1 MSDSVRVR
9 FAPSPTGKL
18 HIGGARTA
26 IYNWAFARANG
37 GTFILR
43 IDDTDPT
50 RSTDEN
56 TQIILRAMRWLGLDW
71 DEGPEVGGDFG
82 PYSQTERLDLYK
94 QTAERLL
101 AEGKAYPCFCT
112 PEQLAA
118 DREAAQARK
127 DPFQG
132 YQRRC
137 RDLSPEEAQARIDA
151 GEPYVLRI
159 KVPEDRGNVV
169 INDAVHGEVTFDAK
183 ELDDF
188 VIFRSDGTPTYN
200 FATVVDDALMGI
212 THVIRGDDH
221 VSNTPKQILIYQA
234 LGWELPVFGHVPMI
248 LGKDR
253 QKLSKRHGARSVV
266 EYQNDGLLPHALVN
280 CLVRLGW
287 SHGDQEL
294 FSMQELIDLFDGKN
308 LNSSASA
315 FDPDKLLWF
324 NAHYLRET
332 PLDDLARLV
341 LPFIHQKGF
350 TGATEASIEPLVPLY
365 RERAKNLIELADGI
379 AQLLYKSADLPYDE
393 AGVAKWLTDEGK
405 EHVKVIRDQ
414 LAALPSFDKESIEH
428 VIHSYVE
435 SLGVK
440 FKMVAQPVRV
450 AITGVIGGPGLPEFM
465 LAIGKDE
472 TLARMDR
479 GLTL

>member
-1 MSDSVRVR
+1 MIES
-9 FAPSPTGKL
+9 G
-18 HIGGARTA
+18 H
-26 IYNWAFARANG
+26 
-37 GTFILR
+37 
-43 IDDTDPT
+43 
-50 RSTDEN
+50 
-56 TQIILRAMRWLGLDW
+56 
-71 DEGPEVGGDFG
+71 
-82 PYSQTERLDLYK
+82 
-94 QTAERLL
+94 
-101 AEGKAYPCFCT
+101 AYWCSCT
-112 PEQLAA
+112 PEEVEAM
-118 DREAAQARK
+118 REAARAKGEKPRY
-127 DPFQG
+127 DG
-132 YQRRC
+132 RC
-137 RDLSPEEAQARIDA
+137 RERGLDA
-151 GEPYVLRI
+151 GPGR
-159 KVPEDRGNVV
+159 VV
-169 INDAVHGEVTFDAK
+169 RLKIPTEGRVVFDDMVKGHIATDAS
-183 ELDDF
+183 ELDDM
-188 VIFRSDGTPTYN
+188 ILRRSDGMPTYN
-200 FATVVDDALMGI
+200 MAVVVDDHDMGI

-414 LAALPSFDKESIEH
+414 LAALPSFDKESIDVFVLVYEPQGKALPH
-428 VIHSYVE
+428 HGRCSGSPTQIPLFSSQLEKCYSRKLCRADLSIPR
-435 SLGVK
+435 SLWVSSCRTSL
-440 FKMVAQPVRV
+440 FSNA
-450 AITGVIGGPGLPEFM
+450 FM
-465 LAIGKDE
+465 LF
-472 TLARMDR
+472 RMSVSGGR
-479 GLTL
+479 ENRTFPFYPVPGHLTLKSRSP